1 MPFVSLTLLILHPAS
16 AIINSTVPFGNTSA
30 PTGVGSEPSDPGFD
44 YVGKLNGSTGVY
56 LGYGWVLTAN
66 HVGAGTF
73 ALDGTNYSYNGVDSH
88 QIGEADLRIFKLSTN
103 PMLAP
108 LQIATTSPTVGTDVV
123 MIGAGRSPVSEETWH
138 VDTDPDPWVWNTSAF
153 PGSDFTASGYT
164 TSSTTKTKRWG
175 TNVVEALDS
184 DFTYSGYS
192 TPMSAII
199 TDFDAGGE
207 ATAFESQA
215 VTNDSGSGLF
225 VYNGSAWEL
234 AGAIV
239 TVATYS
245 AQPGGASSALFG
257 NLTIALDLVAYA
269 ADINSIIIP
278 EPAAGAYLVACVS
291 LLLVTRR
298 RRR

>member
-1 MPFVSLTLLILHPAS
+1 MVPT
-16 AIINSTVPFGNTSA
+16 TVIT
-30 PTGVGSEPSDPGFD
+30 
-44 YVGKLNGSTGVY
+44 GSTRIR
-56 LGYGWVLTAN
+56 L
-66 HVGAGTF
+66 AG
-73 ALDGTNYSYNGVDSH
+73 
-88 QIGEADLRIFKLSTN
+88 ADLRIFKLSTN
-103 PMLAP
+103 PILAP
-108 LQIATTSPTVGTDVV
+108 LQIATTSPTVGTGVV
-123 MIGAGRSPVSEETWH
+123 MIGAGRSPVSEEETWH

-153 PGSDFTASGYT
+153 PDSDVTASGYT

-184 DFTYSGYS
+184 DFTYSVYL

-245 AQPGGASSALFG
+245 AQPWGASSALFG
-257 NLTIALDLVAYA
+257 NLTVALDLAAYA